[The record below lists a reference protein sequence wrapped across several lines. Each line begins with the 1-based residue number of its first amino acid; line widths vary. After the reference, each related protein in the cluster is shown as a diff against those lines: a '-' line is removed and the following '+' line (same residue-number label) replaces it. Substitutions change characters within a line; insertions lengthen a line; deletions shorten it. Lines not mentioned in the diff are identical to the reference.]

1 MSAEPFDMQILL
13 IGKNGQLGWE
23 LRRTLLPLG
32 QVVALDY
39 PEIDLADKQNIRAWV
54 RRIAPDLVVN
64 AAAYT
69 AVDKAES
76 EPDLAMAINGI
87 APGILAEEA
96 RRLGAAL
103 VHYSTDYVFDG
114 KKGEAYIESDAPSP
128 LNVYGLSKLAGDQNI
143 QQVDGVYLILRTT
156 WVYSLWQGGFVRKVL
171 AWARQNPELRIV
183 SDQVG
188 SPTWARA
195 LAEVTAQV
203 LAMGMP
209 APAGWLADRKG
220 LYHLGGRGSVSRL
233 GWARKI
239 LEFDPH
245 PEEQVVRKIGAALT
259 REFPT
264 PATRPL
270 YSPVDCT
277 LFADTFGVCL
287 PEWEDALRLAM
298 AQT

>member
-1 MSAEPFDMQILL
+1 MIDEAAVKILL

-32 QVVALDY
+32 EITAVDY
-39 PEIDLADKQNIRAWV
+39 PEIDLASEQSTREWV
-54 RRIAPDLVVN
+54 RRAAPQVIVN

-69 AVDKAES
+69 AVDQAES
-76 EPDLAMAINGI
+76 EPDLAMAVNGT
-87 APGILAEEA
+87 APGVLAEEA
-96 RRLGAAL
+96 KRLGAAL
-103 VHYSTDYVFDG
+103 IHYSTDYVFDG
-114 KKGEAYIESDAPSP
+114 TKGAPYIESDPPNP
-128 LNVYGLSKLAGDQNI
+128 LNTYGLSKLAGEQNI
-143 QQVDGVYLILRTT
+143 RQVGGAYLILRTS
-156 WVYSLWQGGFVRKVL
+156 WVYSLRQGGFVRKVL
-171 AWARQNPELRIV
+171 EWARRNPDLRIV

-209 APAGWLADRKG
+209 DPAGWLADRGG

-233 GWARKI
+233 EWARKI

-245 PEEQVVRKIGAALT
+245 PEEQVARGVGEAFT

-264 PATRPL
+264 PAQRPL

-277 LFADTFGVCL
+277 LFADTFGITL
-287 PEWEDALRLAM
+287 PDWEEALRLAM
-298 AQT
+298 ETL